1 MGSGQDERRSK
12 TRTGHVVSDT
22 VTLPAAPVT
31 EIVRAD
37 YDNPKHAADIVT
49 MLRSYAMDPMGGG
62 EDLSAEVQAALVPG
76 LKATPAASSLL
87 AYIGDEVVG
96 LANLMATF
104 SSFAGKPLLNI
115 HDIAV
120 SKDHRGTGIGRRLFE
135 EIHRVADEM
144 GACKVTLE
152 VLEGNAPAKAL
163 YASLGYGDYVLDPE
177 MGKAMFWQKRL

>member
-1 MGSGQDERRSK
+1 MTE
-12 TRTGHVVSDT
+12 TA
-22 VTLPAAPVT
+22 TLSAT
-31 EIVRAD
+31 IVRAD
-37 YDNPKHAADIVT
+37 YHDPKHAADIVT

-62 EDLSAEVQAALVPG
+62 EDLSEQVKRDLVPG
-76 LKATPAASSLL
+76 LAATPAASSVL

-96 LANLMATF
+96 LANLMTTF
-104 SSFAGKPLLNI
+104 SSFAARPLLNI

-120 SKDHRGTGIGRRLFE
+120 SREHRGSGIGRKLFD
-135 EIHRVADEM
+135 EIHKIADEI

-152 VLEGNAPAKAL
+152 VLEGNEPAKAL